1 MSKGKW
7 RYKYQ
12 AKLKEL
18 MNYAKRL
25 EKQGFTV
32 DYSTFPKELKRVSE
46 KAYRRIESWTKEDVR
61 LRAKKESNG
70 RKISYAEDLHRRRSE
85 ASRRGWRTRRI
96 NLEVRKEFERIT
108 REESEP
114 PSITYDYPEETDEGE
129 TPGWVQDI
137 IDEDDIYWP
146 GEGPISLNNVG
157 KILGLGDDFLRKV
170 IYNIEMAPYDDDF
183 AKRSDRHIKESYS
196 AGYTLTQYI
205 LDLLKDQN
213 KVRNI
218 YANIVQAGLK
228 DDIFIMVNDMMFASS
243 KTRHTASITCMTIQR
258 IFEGASA
265 NPEYDSFADIQDWDS
280 PGI

>member
-61 LRAKKESNG
+61 IRAKKESNG

-85 ASRRGWRTRRI
+85 ASKRGWRTRRLNYEI
-96 NLEVRKEFERIT
+96 EKAYKDLIEEEERDFQGRVIEAENI
-108 REESEP
+108 EE
-114 PSITYDYPEETDEGE
+114 DE

-146 GEGPISLNNVG
+146 GEGPISLNNAG
-157 KILGLGDDFLRKV
+157 KMFGLGEDFLRH
-170 IYNIEMAPYDDDF
+170 IIRIIEDAPLDEMFYIR
-183 AKRSDRHIKESYS
+183 AKRFVEMSKR
-196 AGYTLTQYI
+196 AGEALAYYI
-205 LDLLKDQN
+205 LDLLKDEE
-213 KVRNI
+213 KVKNI
-218 YANIVQAGLK
+218 YANIVTAGLK
-228 DDIFIMVNDMMFASS
+228 DDIYTMVNDMMFASS
-243 KTRHTASITCMTIQR
+243 GTKTTPTFTFTAIR
-258 IFEGASA
+258 KIFEGTAS
-265 NPEYDSFADIQDWDS
+265 NPKYDSMADVEDWSTFYD
-280 PGI
+280 

>member
-25 EKQGFTV
+25 EKQGFNV
-32 DYSTFPKELKRVSE
+32 DYSTFPKELKRVTE
-46 KAYRRIESWTKEDVR
+46 RDFRRIESWTKEDVR
-61 LRAKKESNG
+61 LRATKETNG
-70 RKISYAEDLHRRRSE
+70 KRISYAEDLHRRRSE
-85 ASRRGWRTRRI
+85 ASKRGWGTRRL
-96 NLEVRKEFERIT
+96 NRELKRIAI
-108 REESEP
+108 EEDES
-114 PSITYDYPEETDEGE
+114 PSITYDYPEETEEDE

-157 KILGLGDDFLRKV
+157 KMLGLGDDFLRRV
-170 IYNIEMAPYDDDF
+170 IHNIEMAPYDDDF
-183 AKRSDRHIKESYS
+183 AKRRERYIKESYS

-205 LDLLKDQN
+205 LDLLNDQN
-213 KVRNI
+213 KVKNI

-243 KTRHTASITCMTIQR
+243 KTKHTASITCMTIQR

-265 NPEYDSFADIQDWDS
+265 NPEYDSFADFQDWDS